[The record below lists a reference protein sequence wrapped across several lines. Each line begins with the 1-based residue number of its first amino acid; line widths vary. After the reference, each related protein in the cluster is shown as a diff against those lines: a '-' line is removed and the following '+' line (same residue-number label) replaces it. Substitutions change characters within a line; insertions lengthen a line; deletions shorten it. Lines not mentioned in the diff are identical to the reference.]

1 MRVALYCRVSTTD
14 QTCENQLRD
23 LREYCQARGWEN
35 PQEFI
40 DHGVSGSTDRRPAL
54 DRLMTAVRARK
65 LDVVVVAAF
74 DRFARSTRHLVTAL
88 DEMQHV
94 GVQFISL
101 RESIDTGSPL
111 GRAVFTIVAAIGELE
126 RSLIV
131 ERIHSGLRRAR
142 ANGVRLGQP
151 EVAVDV
157 VKARKIIEK
166 TGSVR
171 AAARA
176 LRVAPGTIRR
186 ALAHA
191 GQCSPRRATRQAN
204 GHLDDAGAHPCL
216 LGPGMVVASPRV
228 VSCVSVRR
236 SLVWPSCDGRP
247 PRDVVPSRGWL
258 AVSLAAPRRPQ
269 HHR

>member
-23 LREYCQARGWEN
+23 LRDYCQARGWES
-35 PQEFI
+35 PQEYV
-40 DHGVSGSTDRRPAL
+40 DHGVSGATDRRPAL
-54 DRLMTAVRARK
+54 DALMAAVRGRK
-65 LDVVVVAAF
+65 LDVVAVAAF

-101 RESIDTGSPL
+101 REAIDTGSPL
-111 GRAVFTIVAAIGELE
+111 GRAVFVIVGAIAELE

-142 ANGVRLGQP
+142 ANGVRIGRP
-151 EVAVDV
+151 AVDV
-157 VKARKIIEK
+157 DVAKARRIIER

-176 LRVAPGTIRR
+176 LRCAPGTIRR
-186 ALAHA
+186 ALAH
-191 GQCSPRRATRQAN
+191 
-204 GHLDDAGAHPCL
+204 
-216 LGPGMVVASPRV
+216 
-228 VSCVSVRR
+228 
-236 SLVWPSCDGRP
+236 GRP
-247 PRDVVPSRGWL
+247 MLP
-258 AVSLAAPRRPQ
+258 A
-269 HHR
+269 